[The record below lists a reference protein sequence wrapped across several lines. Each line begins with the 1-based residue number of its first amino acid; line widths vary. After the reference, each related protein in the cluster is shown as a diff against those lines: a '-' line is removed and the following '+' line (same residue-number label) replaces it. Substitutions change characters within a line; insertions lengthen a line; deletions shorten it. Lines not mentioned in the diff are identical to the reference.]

1 MHVGNFFSIT
11 GRDVSQSG
19 ILYLKAN
26 SSLGDWV
33 HSVRSS
39 GDCDGNVSDGGS
51 LANLYSNGYCN
62 NAIIQSNIVIKIINL

>member
-1 MHVGNFFSIT
+1 MHVGKFFFFVSIT
-11 GRDVSQSG
+11 GRVFSLSG

-33 HSVRSS
+33 HSVRPS
-39 GDCDGNVSDGGS
+39 GGCGGDVSDGGS

-62 NAIIQSNIVIKIINL
+62 NSII